1 MAGFVSSVGL
11 VVMLKALMCA
21 LGQRGVF
28 VGMMLLVTV
37 TAAGS
42 TVAGKQTPVAD
53 SHNLY
58 LVFLGNYWSVFQ
70 RTVSYWR
77 GALTHNEHLNEVCP
91 FRIIGVKIVNAT
103 LD

>member
-77 GALTHNEHLNEVCP
+77 RALTSNQHLKEVCP

>member
-1 MAGFVSSVGL
+1 
-11 VVMLKALMCA
+11 MCA

-28 VGMMLLVTV
+28 VGTMLLVTV

-42 TVAGKQTPVAD
+42 TVAGKQTPFAD
-53 SHNLY
+53 SHNMY
-58 LVFLGNYWSVFQ
+58 LVFIGNYWSVFQ

-77 GALTHNEHLNEVCP
+77 RARTSKQHLKEVCP
-91 FRIIGVKIVNAT
+91 FIIIGVKIVNAT